1 MTKAHLVTVVA
12 SHDGTDPQRYGTH
25 DAGSAVVIDGDRT
38 VTPPEVRLC
47 AADLT
52 QPEQLSLPLSER
64 FSLLP
69 APCEQIHSTNAPDN
83 GREAQPRWAGC
94 RL

>member
-12 SHDGTDPQRYGTH
+12 SHDGTDPQRDGTR

-47 AADLT
+47 AAD
-52 QPEQLSLPLSER
+52 QRFPPQGWCRVES
-64 FSLLP
+64 FSLHLRRGVSP
-69 APCEQIHSTNAPDN
+69 
-83 GREAQPRWAGC
+83 
-94 RL
+94 

>member
-12 SHDGTDPQRYGTH
+12 SHDGTDPQRDGTR
-25 DAGSAVVIDGDRT
+25 DAGSAVVVDGDRT

-52 QPEQLSLPLSER
+52 LQPEQLSLPLSER
-64 FSLLP
+64 FSLLS
-69 APCEQIHSTNAPDN
+69 APCEQIHT
-83 GREAQPRWAGC
+83 
-94 RL
+94 L